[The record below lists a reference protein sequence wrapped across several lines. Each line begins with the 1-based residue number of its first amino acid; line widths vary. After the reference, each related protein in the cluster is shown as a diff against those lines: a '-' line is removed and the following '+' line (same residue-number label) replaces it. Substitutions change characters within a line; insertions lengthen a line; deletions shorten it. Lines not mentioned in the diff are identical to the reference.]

1 MIKASPVNQ
10 VLLTIDQALQDT
22 LITDSGLA
30 FYIDPSY
37 RKEWCASVT
46 ATIADLPLKV
56 NSKDKHIFDQ
66 LSIGDTVAISYR
78 VVANFTFGSDGGQF
92 MSAIEDNPH
101 MREFVN
107 GKGEWVKV
115 YALPKRSG
123 LPGIMWVGT
132 YTNKKREFIDGVQ
145 GSEEEV
151 ERWLSQFPLGKTDR
165 YTFNNFFEYN
175 GKKYWKAD
183 LDDIFAIK
191 RKGQWVAVGNRVI
204 CKPVEEVVPEKFL
217 IDEHKGHKVKI
228 RHQDRG
234 RILSGGKAKGLKKDQ
249 IVGFD
254 PRHLERYT
262 FENKEYYL
270 INENFV
276 TGIWN

>member
-1 MIKASPVNQ
+1 MIYKPLNQ
-10 VLLTIDQALQDT
+10 VLLSIPQALTDQ
-22 LITDSGLA
+22 LITDSGLV

-37 RKEWCASVT
+37 RKEWQASVT
-46 ATIADLPLKV
+46 ATIAALPLKV
-56 NSKDKHIFDQ
+56 NPKDKHIFDQ
-66 LSIGDTVAISYR
+66 LSVGDTVGVSYR
-78 VVANFTFGSDGGQF
+78 IVADFSFGSDAGQF
-92 MSAIEDNPH
+92 MQTTEDNPH
-101 MREFVN
+101 VREFVN
-107 GKGEWVKV
+107 GRGEWVKV

-123 LPGIMWVGT
+123 LPGIMWAGT
-132 YTNKKREFIDGVQ
+132 YTDRYMQFIDGVQ
-145 GSEEEV
+145 GDEESV

-165 YTFNNFFEYN
+165 YSFNNFFEYQKN
-175 GKKYWKAD
+175 NYWKAD

-191 RKGQWVAVGNRVI
+191 KKGQWVAIGNRVI
-204 CKPVEEVVPEKFL
+204 CKPVEELVPEKFL

-234 RILSGGKAKGLKKDQ
+234 RIISGGKKKGLKKDQ
-249 IVGFD
+249 IISFD

-270 INENFV
+270 INENLV